1 MHDHISIAYNSKR
14 STGMKLILVS
24 FESYM
29 IEDCLFQEAFPYLHI
44 WYGLVYHFKYKGIL
58 TQK

>member
-1 MHDHISIAYNSKR
+1 
-14 STGMKLILVS
+14 MKLILVS

-44 WYGLVYHFKYKGIL
+44 
-58 TQK
+58 